1 MKLEELVNR
10 NYQQLNDNDLYIW
23 NYINNHRE
31 VCTKITI
38 EDLGKNVMFQ
48 GQRYYVFLKKLG

>member
-23 NYINNHRE
+23 NILFIIVKSVSVYRLMN
-31 VCTKITI
+31 
-38 EDLGKNVMFQ
+38 
-48 GQRYYVFLKKLG
+48 

>member
-23 NYINNHRE
+23 NYIIHHVSVYRLMN
-31 VCTKITI
+31 
-38 EDLGKNVMFQ
+38 
-48 GQRYYVFLKKLG
+48 